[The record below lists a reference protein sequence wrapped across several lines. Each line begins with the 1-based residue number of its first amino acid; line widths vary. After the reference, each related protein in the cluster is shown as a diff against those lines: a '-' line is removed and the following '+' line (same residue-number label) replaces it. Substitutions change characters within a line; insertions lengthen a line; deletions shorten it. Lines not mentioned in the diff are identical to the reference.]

1 MKIVPYSITNASNF
15 KWARFDVKG
24 SEGKAWIKIFAKDP
38 ENGAAAAL
46 VKFDAGFTAP
56 KAISTVFSDTIVVEG
71 EMQLGDKV
79 CRKHSYYYRPEGAEY
94 GPIKVQQDTTR
105 FVITGGRGEK
115 SSGVQVFIQNV
126 EGNSPPWAKFD
137 NPGAREEPPWQEKIL
152 RTDLKA
158 NVVVQWNLSLSFHT
172 YATGKQWVHPATEEA
187 FCLEGEG
194 YDYCGEAETY
204 AQYLPGSYIYRPAG
218 ETFHGGPITY
228 KTPRR
233 LFVKYYDANPKTKF
247 TRKIEKDILPPVFP
261 E

>member
-1 MKIVPYSITNASNF
+1 LKIVPYSITNASNF

-38 ENGAAAAL
+38 DTGAAAAL

-56 KAISTVFSDTIVVEG
+56 KATSSVFSDTIVVEG
-71 EMQLGDKV
+71 AMRLGGKS
-79 CRKHSYYYRPEGAEY
+79 CGKFTYFYRPAGVEY
-94 GPIKVQQDTTR
+94 GPIKVEQDTSR

-115 SSGVQVFIQNV
+115 SSDKPVFIQNV
-126 EGNSPPWAKFD
+126 EGESPPWSEFD
-137 NPGAREEPPWQEKIL
+137 NPQSRESPPWQEKIL
-152 RTDLKA
+152 RTDRKA

-172 YATGKQWVHPATEEA
+172 YVTGKQWVHPATEEA
-187 FCLEGEG
+187 YCLEGEG

-218 ETFHGGPITY
+218 KTFHGGPITY

-233 LFVKYYDANPKTKF
+233 LFVKYYDANPAEKFARKT
-247 TRKIEKDILPPVFP
+247 EKDILPPSFP